1 MHEQRIRSNYR
12 TSKTTY
18 IILLQSSLV
27 CTQMLLSHLQT
38 YFFWAIHCTYDFFAR
53 GLLGRK
59 GASLWQHRYTE
70 QATLKLYHTKAD
82 TPSARTRAD
91 TIINQACDARIDAYF
106 VPQNRWPFCR
116 SARASAR
123 HALVNCYVTIYRRAS
138 TC

>member
-27 CTQMLLSHLQT
+27 CAQMLLSHLQT
-38 YFFWAIHCTYDFFAR
+38 FFFWAIHFTLFSLR
-53 GLLGRK
+53 GVSWDEKGHLCGNIDIQNKQLSNCIIQKLIHLLQGRALIQLLTK
-59 GASLWQHRYTE
+59 LVMLGLMP
-70 QATLKLYHTKAD
+70 TLFHKTD
-82 TPSARTRAD
+82 G
-91 TIINQACDARIDAYF
+91 
-106 VPQNRWPFCR
+106 R
-116 SARASAR
+116 SAGPRAQAR